1 MPNCASRAEFL
12 TLAEEV
18 LMNVS
23 VKGSRRSKRSK
34 RSRSASPFRGRRVS
48 TFKVNLF
55 GLQ

>member
-18 LMNVS
+18 LMDVS